1 MVRRSRRFALPVW
14 LMGFVALALALG
26 GCGQESA
33 IAVREA
39 WARPAQAATGAMPAG
54 SSHAAMASMTGGSNS
69 AVYLTIANTGGGADT
84 LTGVQSH
91 DAGAVEMHQLSIKDN
106 VASMRQVGEIPI
118 PARGEV
124 RLDPNGYHLI
134 LVNVSRDLKAGD
146 TVELTLTFKQAG
158 QVFVTAQVR
167 DQ

>member
-1 MVRRSRRFALPVW
+1 
-14 LMGFVALALALG
+14 
-26 GCGQESA
+26 
-33 IAVREA
+33 
-39 WARPAQAATGAMPAG
+39 
-54 SSHAAMASMTGGSNS
+54 MASMTGGSNS

-84 LTGVQSH
+84 LTGVRSD
-91 DAGAVEMHQLSIKDN
+91 DAGAVEMHQMSIKDN

-134 LVNVSRDLKAGD
+134 LVNVSRDLRVGD